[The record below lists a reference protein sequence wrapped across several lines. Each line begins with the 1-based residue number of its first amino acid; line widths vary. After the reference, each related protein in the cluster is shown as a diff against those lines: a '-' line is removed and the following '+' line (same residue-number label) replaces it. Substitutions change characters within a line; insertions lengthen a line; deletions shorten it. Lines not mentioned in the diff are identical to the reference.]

1 MFAMHLFKKIYG
13 SAYTLALDLMKI
25 KMDQVK
31 YGSPPKEC
39 PKVIFC
45 LYIFVQAN

>member
-1 MFAMHLFKKIYG
+1 MYMLVFEDDYK
-13 SAYTLALDLMKI
+13 

-39 PKVIFC
+39 PEVIF
-45 LYIFVQAN
+45 YF